1 MKKIIFLLIL
11 AFGFG
16 YVFVTSADAEI
27 LDIDVGTSGDLK
39 KINDSKYKAT
49 AISVLRDSDGQL
61 LSVIKTSATR
71 YLDKSI
77 TDEFIDT
84 LPVIKKGILNGK
96 NLEMTQVALDYDY
109 TKCLTEMYEVPG
121 YTEQCNWYHRAYVTS
136 LGITNDVGE
145 RFEIFRGLNHA
156 YTVKPGDSVTS
167 FWTIITS
174 D

>member
-84 LPVIKKGILNGK
+84 LPVIKKGIFNGK
-96 NLEMTQVALDYDY
+96 NLEMTQVTLDYDY
-109 TKCLTEMYEVPG
+109 EKCLTEVYLVN
-121 YTEQCNWYHRAYVTS
+121 Y
-136 LGITNDVGE
+136 
-145 RFEIFRGLNHA
+145 F
-156 YTVKPGDSVTS
+156 
-167 FWTIITS
+167 
-174 D
+174 